1 MKNIAFYIAS
11 RYLLSRKGST
21 AVTFITWLAAGAMTV
36 AVTAMFVIISV
47 FSGLEDLNKDL
58 ISNLHADLTLKS
70 TTGKTMKDF
79 DRISSILKNNKDISH
94 FSRVIEEKV
103 YISYNGKGD
112 IAYLR
117 GVDSAYTQVNPIDK
131 DVFYGS
137 YPSFKYSNEVLMENS
152 LDNRLSIPVPSKTS
166 SATLFMPKPGT
177 GIINKEEDIYNKK
190 DILVTGV
197 FPGKD
202 QLDNYIIA
210 PVELTEEL
218 LGLPKHSAYQVVIK
232 LKNPENADAVKQ
244 QLMSSLGEPIR
255 GEKAPSGQK
264 IEIKT
269 KQEENAAFWKMINT
283 EKLFIYLIFALVIF
297 ITTFNLAG
305 AIIIL
310 QLDKKEQAK
319 SLVSLG
325 FPLSHLRQVYFY
337 TGVLIV
343 ILGIVSGLI
352 LGTVLCYFQQYTEF
366 FRANET
372 LPFPVKIVGKNYL
385 TVSVTAA
392 LLGFGISW
400 VFSKI
405 SKDYITKN

>member
-11 RYLLSRKGST
+11 RYLLSKKGST
-21 AVTFITWLAAGAMTV
+21 AVTFITWLAVGAMTV

-58 ISNLHADLTLKS
+58 ISNLHADLTIKS
-70 TTGKTMKDF
+70 SSGKTIKNLSKIDEILKKEKE
-79 DRISSILKNNKDISH
+79 ISS
-94 FSRVIEEKV
+94 FSKVIEEKI

-117 GVDSAYTQVNPIDK
+117 GVDSAYTKVNPIDK

-137 YPSFKYSNEVLMENS
+137 YPSFDYSNEVLMENS
-152 LDNRLSIPVPSKTS
+152 LDNRLSIPVAS
-166 SATLFMPKPGT
+166 SSNYATLFMPKPGT

-202 QLDNYIIA
+202 QLDNYIIS
-210 PVELTEEL
+210 PIELTEEL
-218 LGLPKHSAYQVVIK
+218 LSLPKNSAYQIVIK
-232 LKNPENADAVKQ
+232 LKNPDNTDAVKQ
-244 QLMSSLGEPIR
+244 KLLSSLG
-255 GEKAPSGQK
+255 KN

-269 KQEENAAFWKMINT
+269 KEEENAAFWKMINT

-319 SLVSLG
+319 SLISLG
-325 FPLSHLRQVYFY
+325 FPLSHLRRIYFY
-337 TGVLIV
+337 TGGLIV
-343 ILGIVSGLI
+343 VLGIISGLI
-352 LGTVLCYFQQYTEF
+352 LGTALCYFQLYTEF
-366 FRANET
+366 FKANET
-372 LPFPVKIVGKNYL
+372 LPFPVRIVGKNYF
-385 TVSVTAA
+385 TVAITAS
-392 LLGFGISW
+392 LFGFIISW

-405 SKDYITKN
+405 SKEYITKN

>member
-1 MKNIAFYIAS
+1 MSK
-11 RYLLSRKGST
+11 KGST
-21 AVTFITWLAAGAMTV
+21 AVTFITWLAVGAMTV

-47 FSGLEDLNKDL
+47 FSGLEDLNKEL
-58 ISNLHADLTLKS
+58 ISNLHADLTIKS
-70 TTGKTMKDF
+70 SSGKTLKDF
-79 DRISSILKNNKDISH
+79 DKINSVLKNNKEISN

-117 GVDSAYTQVNPIDK
+117 GVDSAYTKVNPINK
-131 DVFYGS
+131 DVFYGA

-152 LDNRLSIPVPSKTS
+152 LDNRLSIPVPSS
-166 SATLFMPKPGT
+166 SDYATIFMPKPGT

-190 DILVTGV
+190 DILVSGV
-197 FPGKD
+197 FAGKD

-218 LGLPKHSAYQVVIK
+218 LNLPKHSAYQIVIK
-232 LKNPENADAVKQ
+232 LKNPENTDSVKQ
-244 QLMSSLGEPIR
+244 QLISSLGKNIDV
-255 GEKAPSGQK
+255 
-264 IEIKT
+264 KT
-269 KQEENAAFWKMINT
+269 KEEENAAFWKMINT

-319 SLVSLG
+319 SLISLG

-343 ILGIVSGLI
+343 VLGIISGLLI
-352 LGTVLCYFQQYTEF
+352 GTGLCYFQQFTEF
-366 FRANET
+366 FKANET
-372 LPFPVKIVGKNYL
+372 LPFPVKIVGKNYI
-385 TVSVTAA
+385 TVAVTAS
-392 LLGFGISW
+392 LFGFGISW
-400 VFSKI
+400 AFSKI

>member
-1 MKNIAFYIAS
+1 MSK
-11 RYLLSRKGST
+11 KGST
-21 AVTFITWLAAGAMTV
+21 AVTFITWLAVGAMTV

-47 FSGLEDLNKDL
+47 FSGLEDLNKEL

-70 TTGKTMKDF
+70 ASGKTLKDF
-79 DRISSILKNNKDISH
+79 DKINSVLKNNKEISN

-117 GVDSAYTQVNPIDK
+117 GVDSAYTKVNPINK
-131 DVFYGS
+131 DVFYGA

-152 LDNRLSIPVPSKTS
+152 LDNRLSIPVPSTS
-166 SATLFMPKPGT
+166 DYATIFMPKPGT

-190 DILVTGV
+190 DILVSGV
-197 FPGKD
+197 FAGKD

-218 LGLPKHSAYQVVIK
+218 LNLPKHSAYQIVIK
-232 LKNPENADAVKQ
+232 LKNPENADSVKQ
-244 QLMSSLGEPIR
+244 KLISSLGK
-255 GEKAPSGQK
+255 G

-269 KQEENAAFWKMINT
+269 KEEENAAFWKMINT

-319 SLVSLG
+319 SLISLG

-343 ILGIVSGLI
+343 ILGIISGLI
-352 LGTVLCYFQQYTEF
+352 LGTGLCYFQQFTEF
-366 FRANET
+366 FKANET

-385 TVSVTAA
+385 IVAVTAS
-392 LLGFGISW
+392 LFGFGISW
-400 VFSKI
+400 AFSKI

>member
-11 RYLLSRKGST
+11 RYLLAKKGST
-21 AVTFITWLAAGAMTV
+21 AVTFITWLSVGAMMV

-58 ISNLHADLTLKS
+58 ISNLHADLTIKS
-70 TTGKTMKDF
+70 SSGKT
-79 DRISSILKNNKDISH
+79 LKNLPTIEDVLKKNKDIAS

-103 YISYNGKGD
+103 YINYNGKGD

-117 GVDSAYTQVNPIDK
+117 GVDSAYTIVNPIDK
-131 DVFYGS
+131 DVFYGN
-137 YPSFKYSNEVLMENS
+137 YPSFEYSNEVLMENS
-152 LDNRLSIPVPSKTS
+152 LDNRLSIPVASSKDY
-166 SATLFMPKPGT
+166 ATIFMPKPGL

-190 DILVTGV
+190 DILVTGI

-202 QLDNYIIA
+202 QLDSYIIS
-210 PVELTEEL
+210 PIELTEQL
-218 LGLPKHSAYQVVIK
+218 LNLPKNSAYQIVVK
-232 LKNPENADAVKQ
+232 LKNPENADVMKDK
-244 QLMSSLGEPIR
+244 LLSTLG
-255 GEKAPSGQK
+255 KN

-269 KQEENAAFWKMINT
+269 KEEENAAFWKMINT

-310 QLDKKEQAK
+310 QLDKKEQAR
-319 SLVSLG
+319 SLISLG
-325 FPLSHLRQVYFY
+325 FPLSHLRRIYFY
-337 TGVLIV
+337 TGALIV
-343 ILGIVSGLI
+343 ISGIISGLI
-352 LGTVLCYFQQYTEF
+352 LGTALCYFQFYTEF
-366 FRANET
+366 FKANET

-385 TVSVTAA
+385 IVSVTAS
-392 LLGFGISW
+392 LFGIIISW

-405 SKDYITKN
+405 SKEYITKS

>member
-1 MKNIAFYIAS
+1 MSK
-11 RYLLSRKGST
+11 KGST
-21 AVTFITWLAAGAMTV
+21 AVTFITWLAVGAMTV

-47 FSGLEDLNKDL
+47 FSGLEDLNKEL
-58 ISNLHADLTLKS
+58 ISNLHADLTIKS
-70 TTGKTMKDF
+70 SSGKTLKDF
-79 DRISSILKNNKDISH
+79 DKINSVLKNNKEISN

-117 GVDSAYTQVNPIDK
+117 GVDSAYTKVNPINK
-131 DVFYGS
+131 DVFYGA

-152 LDNRLSIPVPSKTS
+152 LDNRLSIPVPSS
-166 SATLFMPKPGT
+166 SDYATIFMPKPGT

-190 DILVTGV
+190 DILVSGV
-197 FPGKD
+197 FAGKD

-218 LGLPKHSAYQVVIK
+218 LNLPKHSAYQIVIK
-232 LKNPENADAVKQ
+232 LKNPENTDSVKQ
-244 QLMSSLGEPIR
+244 QLISSLG
-255 GEKAPSGQK
+255 KN
-264 IEIKT
+264 IEVKT
-269 KQEENAAFWKMINT
+269 KEEENAAFWKMINT

-319 SLVSLG
+319 SLISLG

-343 ILGIVSGLI
+343 VLGIISGLLI
-352 LGTVLCYFQQYTEF
+352 GTGLCYFQQFTEF
-366 FRANET
+366 FKANET
-372 LPFPVKIVGKNYL
+372 LPFPVKIVGKNYI
-385 TVSVTAA
+385 TVAVTAS
-392 LLGFGISW
+392 LFGFGISW
-400 VFSKI
+400 AFSKI

>member
-11 RYLLSRKGST
+11 RYLLSKKGST
-21 AVTFITWLAAGAMTV
+21 AVTFITWLAVGAMTV

-70 TTGKTMKDF
+70 STGKTIKNIDKV
-79 DRISSILKNNKDISH
+79 DNVLKSDKEITS
-94 FSRVIEEKV
+94 FSKVIEEKI

-117 GVDSAYTQVNPIDK
+117 GVDSAYTKVNPIDK

-137 YPSFKYSNEVLMENS
+137 YPSFEYSNEVLMENS
-152 LDNRLSIPVPSKTS
+152 LDNRLSIPIAS
-166 SATLFMPKPGT
+166 SGDYATLFMPKPGT

-190 DILVTGV
+190 DILITGV

-202 QLDNYIIA
+202 QLDNYIIS
-210 PVELTEEL
+210 PIELTQEL
-218 LGLPKHSAYQVVIK
+218 LNLPKHSAYQIVIK
-232 LKNPENADAVKQ
+232 LKNPDNTDSVKQ
-244 QLMSSLGEPIR
+244 RLLSSLG
-255 GEKAPSGQK
+255 KDV
-264 IEIKT
+264 EIKT
-269 KQEENAAFWKMINT
+269 KEEENAAFWKMINT

-319 SLVSLG
+319 SLISLG
-325 FPLSHLRQVYFY
+325 FPLSHLRRIYFY
-337 TGVLIV
+337 TGILIV
-343 ILGIVSGLI
+343 VLGVISGLI
-352 LGTVLCYFQQYTEF
+352 LGTALCYFQLYTEF
-366 FRANET
+366 FKANET
-372 LPFPVKIVGKNYL
+372 LPFPVRIVGKNYF
-385 TVSVTAA
+385 TVAITAS
-392 LLGFGISW
+392 LFGFIISW
-400 VFSKI
+400 AFSKI
-405 SKDYITKN
+405 SKEYITKN

>member
-1 MKNIAFYIAS
+1 MSK
-11 RYLLSRKGST
+11 KGST
-21 AVTFITWLAAGAMTV
+21 AVTFITWLAVGAMTV

-47 FSGLEDLNKDL
+47 FSGLEDLNKEL

-70 TTGKTMKDF
+70 SSGKTLKDF
-79 DRISSILKNNKDISH
+79 DKINSVLKNNKEISN

-117 GVDSAYTQVNPIDK
+117 GVDSAYTKVNPINK
-131 DVFYGS
+131 DVFYGA

-152 LDNRLSIPVPSKTS
+152 LDNRLSIPVPSS
-166 SATLFMPKPGT
+166 SDYATIFMPKPGT

-190 DILVTGV
+190 DILVSGV
-197 FPGKD
+197 FAGKD

-218 LGLPKHSAYQVVIK
+218 LNLPKHSAYQIVIK
-232 LKNPENADAVKQ
+232 LKNPENTDSVKQ
-244 QLMSSLGEPIR
+244 QLISSLG
-255 GEKAPSGQK
+255 KN
-264 IEIKT
+264 IEVKT
-269 KQEENAAFWKMINT
+269 KEEENAAFWKMINT

-319 SLVSLG
+319 SLISLG

-343 ILGIVSGLI
+343 VLGIISGLLI
-352 LGTVLCYFQQYTEF
+352 GTGLCYFQQFTEF
-366 FRANET
+366 FKANET
-372 LPFPVKIVGKNYL
+372 LPFPVKIVGKNYI
-385 TVSVTAA
+385 TVAVTAS
-392 LLGFGISW
+392 LFGFGISW